1 MIPIRTKKSALTVVL
16 AAVAVLAAAAG
27 PARADD
33 PRPPFL
39 GGSGAFGVNEVDVN
53 RVVTPFAGARPEFRR
68 SPLYQVNS
76 RDAPF
81 HADDPFYAREIFARA
96 DAVAAERGTAVVHFE
111 LFAWS
116 IPASGSAADH
126 AASADYQERVRTAF
140 VLNVT
145 TSDEA
150 SGWRCVRPTFSQLRD
165 PRPVGGPVGPL
176 YPIDRHDP
184 LTSPARPDAL
194 LRQMA
199 WRYQGWTPEF
209 HLRAEYVRCE
219 KA

>member
-1 MIPIRTKKSALTVVL
+1 MIPIRKKRSALALVL
-16 AAVAVLAAAAG
+16 AAMSVLLAAPGQAS
-27 PARADD
+27 ADD

-39 GGSGAFGVNEVDVN
+39 GGSGAFGVNDVDVN
-53 RVVTPFAGARPEFRR
+53 DIVTPFAGARPEYRR
-68 SPLYQVNS
+68 SPLFQVNS

-81 HADDPFYAREIFARA
+81 YADDPFYAREIFARA
-96 DAVAAERGTAVVHFE
+96 DAVAAEEGTNVVHFE

-116 IPASGSAADH
+116 IPASDSPADH
-126 AASADYQERVRTAF
+126 AAAADYQERVRTAF

-150 SGWRCVRPTFSQLRD
+150 SGWRCVRPTYQQLPD
-165 PRPVGGPVGPL
+165 PRPVGGRIGPT
-176 YPIDRHDP
+176 YPLDRHNP
-184 LTSPARPDAL
+184 STSPHRPEAL

-199 WRYQGWTPEF
+199 RRYDGWTPEF